1 MSHETPEAPAPCC
14 VFASRRFRRWVLVP
28 AASVALGLAGYAL
41 TSRTTD
47 AAEPKKTEAKKKGDP
62 KKVPDQVS
70 GGRWTVHDMS
80 RPKPAVVTP
89 GTFSTQE
96 QPGTPPS
103 DAVVLFDGKDLSKW
117 VGPKGAE
124 PGWKVENGY
133 VEVAGKE
140 NIETREPLGDMQLH
154 LEWRANTP
162 PQGSSQSRGNSGVYL
177 MGQKYEVQILDTFD
191 NPTYA
196 DGGAT
201 AVYGQNPPLVNASRK
216 PGEWQ
221 VYDII
226 WRGPRFD
233 KDGRVTRE
241 ATVTVL
247 HNGVLT
253 QDHYRLTGGSGHY
266 SQPPYKAHPEKLP
279 LVLQNHRDPGPVR
292 FRNIWYR
299 PLPDLGERNNKID
312 WPQDGAA
319 APAARAADKPAAK

>member
-1 MSHETPEAPAPCC
+1 MNQYPEKADSCC
-14 VFASRRFRRWVLVP
+14 PFASPRFRRWVLVP
-28 AASVALGLAGYAL
+28 AAAAAVGLCGYAL
-41 TSRTTD
+41 TTTPSG
-47 AAEPKKTEAKKKGDP
+47 AAEP

-70 GGRWTVHDMS
+70 GGRYTIHDMS
-80 RPKPAVVTP
+80 RPKPTPVTP
-89 GTFSTQE
+89 GTPSTPE
-96 QPGTPPS
+96 HPGTPPS

-117 VGPKGAE
+117 AGSGGKEA
-124 PGWKVENGY
+124 GWKVENGY
-133 VEVAGKE
+133 MEVAGKGG
-140 NIETREPLGDMQLH
+140 IETKEPLGDVQLH
-154 LEWRANTP
+154 VEWMAPNP
-162 PQGSSQSRGNSGVYL
+162 PKGTSQGRGNSGIYL
-177 MGQKYEVQILDTFD
+177 MGQKYEVQVLDTFEND
-191 NPTYA
+191 TYA

-221 VYDII
+221 TYDIV

-233 KDGRVTRE
+233 ADGKVTRE

-266 SQPPYKAHPEKLP
+266 NQPPYKAHPEKLP
-279 LVLQNHRDPGPVR
+279 LVLQNHNDPVR

-299 PLPDLGERNNKID
+299 ALPDLGERNNKLD

-319 APAARAADKPAAK
+319 RPAAAGADAKPATR